1 MAAVSAKYTLETK
14 RQAVEYFNSNNVP
27 KHVEEL
33 LNKMFKEKP
42 EDIFGYMSEHF
53 GAIAKSP
60 TITNVS
66 AKEVLSSRGH
76 PSVKLELNCFVNG
89 VKKPVKSIV
98 LPIDGSPP
106 ITKVKTPDLKGK
118 SPEPPKQKTPCDPP
132 APTSVVSGTN
142 LALDIDYLIE
152 RVQDTITP
160 RVSGVEPMNQQGV
173 DQILKGL
180 LDEEMPLSRP
190 ASVQAEQSESDPTTE
205 KIDELSGKKSSQS
218 RKSVSLSKKQS
229 VVADKKLAKES
240 NIQIVPDMEEE
251 KVTRDYAVLGVSM
264 ATVIAGSMLKKMEVF
279 EHLANTFLEEP
290 SGSQCMPLPVMTL
303 LSSGKLASGKQNMI
317 KEVLILPKPG
327 ESTSKGL
334 QMLTEVYHQMGALLQ
349 QKLGASGRCVTD
361 DGSYSPPLD
370 KPETALEYLQDA
382 VSGCG
387 YTLGT
392 DLHIILNIAANDF
405 YDQDREAW
413 TKLNQRIGEKC
424 FVIGNELY
432 RRNPSILATGVT
444 EKLSSVALL
453 SADNANTVTELW
465 EKIRAVADQGGLV
478 MLSKGQV
485 EDVNTLAVDFA
496 VATGAR
502 FIRLGGPARMEHVTK
517 HRRMIEI
524 EQILEQNGKLI
535 PQEPHVFPVVNV
547 PEEEPGDRNEA
558 EEIR

>member
-1 MAAVSAKYTLETK
+1 
-14 RQAVEYFNSNNVP
+14 
-27 KHVEEL
+27 
-33 LNKMFKEKP
+33 
-42 EDIFGYMSEHF
+42 
-53 GAIAKSP
+53 
-60 TITNVS
+60 
-66 AKEVLSSRGH
+66 
-76 PSVKLELNCFVNG
+76 
-89 VKKPVKSIV
+89 
-98 LPIDGSPP
+98 
-106 ITKVKTPDLKGK
+106 
-118 SPEPPKQKTPCDPP
+118 
-132 APTSVVSGTN
+132 
-142 LALDIDYLIE
+142 
-152 RVQDTITP
+152 
-160 RVSGVEPMNQQGV
+160 
-173 DQILKGL
+173 
-180 LDEEMPLSRP
+180 
-190 ASVQAEQSESDPTTE
+190 
-205 KIDELSGKKSSQS
+205 
-218 RKSVSLSKKQS
+218 
-229 VVADKKLAKES
+229 
-240 NIQIVPDMEEE
+240 
-251 KVTRDYAVLGVSM
+251 
-264 ATVIAGSMLKKMEVF
+264 
-279 EHLANTFLEEP
+279 
-290 SGSQCMPLPVMTL
+290 MPLPVMTL

-405 YDQDREAW
+405 YDQEKLKYEIMSNAFKSVDDVINLYCEFLEKFPGILGIIDGVRSQDREAW